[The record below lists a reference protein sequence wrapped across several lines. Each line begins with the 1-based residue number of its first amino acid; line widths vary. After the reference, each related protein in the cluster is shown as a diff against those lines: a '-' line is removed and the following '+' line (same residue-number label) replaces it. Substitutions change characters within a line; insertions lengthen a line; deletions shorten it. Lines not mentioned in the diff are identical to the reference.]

1 VKKLSRIF
9 LAAALSVSAGAA
21 SAGAGDFDV
30 QTTFVKSGS
39 RGGAEISAS
48 RDFDV
53 PSIGV
58 EKAFV
63 GLGKVGDQRWAKLG
77 VGFKPVSVLGVDI
90 SANAGIAH
98 TDYKFESAAAN
109 DQPACLVCGPVEPIV
124 KTGSKKSA
132 TVFVG
137 FDFTKAVSPSVDLVG
152 SVTHFDRFA
161 HGPDES
167 HKGQEVFGVGVKFKF

>member
-1 VKKLSRIF
+1 MTKLSRIF
-9 LAAALSVSAGAA
+9 LAAALAVSAGTA

-30 QTTFVKSGS
+30 QASFVKSGS

-48 RDFDV
+48 RDFEV

-63 GLGKVGDQRWAKLG
+63 GLGKAGDQRWAKLG
-77 VGFKPVSVLGVDI
+77 VGFKPVTLLGVEI
-90 SANAGIAH
+90 SGNAGVAH
-98 TDYKFESAAAN
+98 TDFKFNSSEG
-109 DQPACLVCGPVEPIV
+109 DQVLCVVCAPTPPTI
-124 KTGSKKSA
+124 KSGSTKSA
-132 TVFVG
+132 TAFVG
-137 FDFTKAVSPSVDLVG
+137 FDFTKAISPGVDLVG

-167 HKGQEVFGVGVKFKF
+167 RKGQEVFGVGVKYKF